1 MVYGWVPAN
10 ATMVGGE
17 SVSAGTVQGRNTYLY
32 SVFSGTT
39 ERRLARLAQPSEEHD
54 VALLKVDIPLPLGKV
69 KMKDNYGKVQPGQSI
84 TVMGY
89 PGIAP
94 VQVAVRNS
102 KDPFNP
108 DYKASTI
115 PTPTVTPGS
124 IGRIISASS
133 MKDLKFSGFGDS
145 YQLTINAT
153 GAGNS
158 GGPLF
163 DDEGN
168 VIGIFYAGANDPQGT
183 RITFAVPIKYG
194 LEFNECW
201 QTAIIRM

>member
-1 MVYGWVPAN
+1 M
-10 ATMVGGE
+10 
-17 SVSAGTVQGRNTYLY
+17 
-32 SVFSGTT
+32 
-39 ERRLARLAQPSEEHD
+39 ARLAQPSEEHD
-54 VALLKVDIPLPLGKV
+54 VALLKVDIPSPLGKV
-69 KMKDNYGKVQPGQSI
+69 KMRDSYGKVQPGQSI

-94 VQVAVRNS
+94 QQVAVRNS

-124 IGRIISASS
+124 VGRIIPASS

-145 YQLTINAT
+145 YQLTVNAT

-163 DDEGN
+163 DDEGY
-168 VIGIFYAGANDPQGT
+168 VIGIYYAGSTDPQGT

-194 LEFNECW
+194 LDLMNVGK
-201 QTAIIRM
+201 QQ